1 MGEVA
6 GGGIVVVNCDSGSRT
21 NVADSFSRDRPFN
34 ASTKSFDSFRI
45 HSVTD
50 SPARDQVISFAP
62 SSLHWPGR
70 ELNPQDAWLPIT
82 ESRNGNVFSAVFH
95 VLCSG
100 IGFQSLLLPV
110 AFATFGWAWGI
121 ISLSLVFTW
130 QLYTTWLLVNLHESG
145 DSGVRYSRFVHLSII
160 AFGAKLGKLLAI
172 FPVMYLSGGTC
183 AMLIITGGGTMQL
196 FFRNLCGEG
205 ADAVCDG
212 KALSGAQWFLV
223 FTCMAILVAQL
234 PNLNSITKV
243 SLIGAI
249 TAITYTSILWAL
261 PISKDRPNP
270 ISYHPLQANESG
282 MDKYG
287 AIFNAIGIIVLSFR
301 GHNVILEIQA
311 TLPSSIKQSSR
322 KAMWTGVIISYIQI
336 AMCLFPLAIGGFWAY
351 GNKIPAE
358 GGILKALSEFHKEDI
373 SKFVMGVIYFLIII
387 NCICT
392 FQIYSMIVFDNLESR
407 YTGIKKEQ
415 CPRWVRTTI
424 RLFFGGLVFL
434 ISVAFPFLGSL
445 APLIGGLTMP
455 LTYAYPCF
463 MWISIKKPRKNEAM
477 WFVNVG
483 LGCLGLILCVLLVV
497 SAIYNLA
504 DKGLHANFFRP

>member
-1 MGEVA
+1 MA
-6 GGGIVVVNCDSGSRT
+6 M
-21 NVADSFSRDRPFN
+21 FSLLFFMCCALGL
-34 ASTKSFDSFRI
+34 ASNPCSC
-45 HSVTD
+45 
-50 SPARDQVISFAP
+50 P
-62 SSLHWPGR
+62 SH
-70 ELNPQDAWLPIT
+70 
-82 ESRNGNVFSAVFH
+82 
-95 VLCSG
+95 
-100 IGFQSLLLPV
+100 SLLL
-110 AFATFGWAWGI
+110 A
-121 ISLSLVFTW
+121 
-130 QLYTTWLLVNLHESG
+130 
-145 DSGVRYSRFVHLSII
+145 
-160 AFGAKLGKLLAI
+160 GAKLGKLLAI

-415 CPRWVRTTI
+415 CPRWVRTAI